1 MDLKTNEFGLVNTDG
16 SLLFPNQTSRREA
29 PFPSGLGWKTP
40 FHWRPV
46 AFGEMII
53 FTTTSLGRTKILQF
67 LPLRPPLGR
76 TTKTC
81 FCVGSDGYIRV
92 DESHSTREGCD
103 CDDWTLTK
111 SQVKEKF
118 AWRILRR
125 LRPPSSSCS
134 PLSVVLSWS
143 YSVSCSSGWRRVLE
157 DLNPHSLGSPSA
169 LESLFNWKNSVSPG
183 LIIDYLFYK

>member
-29 PFPSGLGWKTP
+29 PFPSGLGWKTS
-40 FHWRPV
+40 FYRRPV

-92 DESHSTREGCD
+92 ERGSAHPSTHGYMI
-103 CDDWTLTK
+103 LAHIK
-111 SQVKEKF
+111 SQNRWYKQTSAKRQFLKTFHPLWHDTLCKTWKTKGYIANQISLVNISHKITSVVNISQCR
-118 AWRILRR
+118 AW
-125 LRPPSSSCS
+125 SSYKS
-134 PLSVVLSWS
+134 PLEASSPETE
-143 YSVSCSSGWRRVLE
+143 YVS
-157 DLNPHSLGSPSA
+157 
-169 LESLFNWKNSVSPG
+169 
-183 LIIDYLFYK
+183 